1 MYSTISTD
9 APGVTLINVFTVA
22 PERQGELVA
31 ALDRATAEVFTGLP
45 GFRSANIHASLD
57 GVRVVNYA
65 QWASEEAFNTMRQ
78 RADVQAHMK
87 EIMTIADAFE
97 PRLFTVRAVH
107 NVSAISS
114 RGGVPARS

>member
-1 MYSTISTD
+1 MTTITKSSEY
-9 APGVTLINVFTVA
+9 ATLINVFTVEPDRA
-22 PERQGELVA
+22 ADLA
-31 ALDRATAEVFTGLP
+31 ALLTEATEKTMQHRP

-65 QWASEEAFNTMRQ
+65 QWASEEAFNAMLA

-107 NVSAISS
+107 NIEH
-114 RGGVPARS
+114 

>member
-1 MYSTISTD
+1 MYTTISTD
-9 APGVTLINVFTVA
+9 APGVTLVNIFTVA
-22 PERQGELVA
+22 AERQDDLVA
-31 ALDRATAEVFTGLP
+31 ALDRATAELFIGLP

-65 QWASEEAFNTMRQ
+65 QWASEAAFHAMLE

-107 NVSAISS
+107 NIEH
-114 RGGVPARS
+114 

>member
-1 MYSTISTD
+1 MHTTISTD
-9 APGVTLINVFTVA
+9 APGVTLMNIFTVA
-22 PERQGELVA
+22 AERQDELGA
-31 ALDRATAEVFTGLP
+31 ALDRATAEVFVGLP

-65 QWASEEAFNTMRQ
+65 QWASEESFNAMRE

-87 EIMTIADAFE
+87 EIMTIAAAFE

-107 NVSAISS
+107 NIEH
-114 RGGVPARS
+114 

>member
-1 MYSTISTD
+1 MRTMISTD
-9 APGVTLINVFTVA
+9 APVVTLINVFTVA
-22 PERQGELVA
+22 ADRQGELVA
-31 ALDRATAEVFTGLP
+31 ALDRATAEVFVGLP

-65 QWASEEAFNTMRQ
+65 QWASEEAFNAMRG

-107 NVSAISS
+107 NVEH
-114 RGGVPARS
+114 